1 MFYNLLRKLHLIP
14 LNILNNQK
22 LTIHKWTSASV
33 RESFISFYK
42 ENDHTFIPSSPVVPW
57 SDSSLEFVNAGMN
70 QFKSSILG
78 QRKFPTNR
86 AANSQKC
93 IRVGGKHNDLQDVG
107 KDTYHHTFFEMLG
120 NWSFNDYFKEEACKM
135 SWKLLTEVYKIPH
148 HHLYVTYF
156 GGDTLAGIGED
167 KETKNIW
174 LSIGVPKERIIACGM
189 KDNFW
194 EMGNVGPCGVSTEIH
209 YEREPSE
216 NGALKVNTGSEDVI
230 EIWNIVFIQ
239 YQKLESG
246 ELVFLENKFVDTGM
260 GLERITACLNG
271 VKSNYDTDLFIP
283 LFNEIEK
290 ISGMQPYRGTFNAED
305 NCIDAYYRI
314 LADHSRMVSI
324 ALADGFLPQECDVL
338 RKLTRKCFLIGW
350 KNFNLHSQKNFME
363 TLLRTVSV
371 VLDYEEE
378 HFRELQ
384 LQLSKDWPLL
394 IESYPFISNITNI
407 SPQVVEVLKYMLP
420 NRNKWTKELP
430 LEEALEIV
438 EENSLSENAFLEIVE
453 TLGLNLNFDKLHTLL
468 NEKKMI
474 QRDSTL
480 KNQRDYSYEKHNTLI
495 QCIISEDNLVKEI
508 HKGDKCVLILESSI
522 FYPTSGGQ
530 ICDKGLIDCD
540 GNKFKVS
547 RVEQIE
553 GFILHYGEVIE
564 GSFNTGNSVE
574 LSINKGSRLNA
585 SKLHTAHHLLRGA
598 IEFVAGMAFQNASS
612 VTDKS
617 LTLQVF
623 VHPLLTF
630 DQLLQAEDIVKT
642 WIKEG
647 KEVCK
652 ITLPLMEALR
662 NKNLTLLSGAKY
674 PEEVNVISTELDFP
688 SEIKE
693 NSKGNTSITAVIGKE
708 AEKLNTNGKIL
719 ENEWKLWEEKVTLAL
734 SRNDKLQYLN
744 SDFKKWKNQI
754 KKSQLPATIFHSIEE
769 KANNLID
776 QMKEILVA
784 ESNWKE
790 LHAEFVEHLKTNS
803 KGSIIYDMNSEYKGP
818 LENLE
823 TIIKEV
829 SGRPAMFVCK
839 GWGRIRACVYLP
851 KEAQTYCYLEELLE
865 EIQLTV
871 GKGDISISKNSEE
884 IGFFYLNGV
893 KWDQVQEIRSSIIN
907 VCREKLNTEE

>member
-1 MFYNLLRKLHLIP
+1 
-14 LNILNNQK
+14 
-22 LTIHKWTSASV
+22 
-33 RESFISFYK
+33 
-42 ENDHTFIPSSPVVPW
+42 
-57 SDSSLEFVNAGMN
+57 
-70 QFKSSILG
+70 
-78 QRKFPTNR
+78 
-86 AANSQKC
+86 
-93 IRVGGKHNDLQDVG
+93 
-107 KDTYHHTFFEMLG
+107 
-120 NWSFNDYFKEEACKM
+120 M
-135 SWKLLTEVYKIPH
+135 SWKLLTEVYKIPP

-156 GGDTLAGIGED
+156 GGDTFAGIGED

-194 EMGNVGPCGVSTEIH
+194 EMGNFGPCGVSTEIH
-209 YEREPSE
+209 YEREPSG
-216 NGALKVNTGSEDVI
+216 NGALKVNAGSEDLI

-246 ELVFLENKFVDTGM
+246 ELIFLENKFVDTGM

-338 RKLTRKCFLIGW
+338 RKLIRKCFLIGW

-363 TLLRTVSV
+363 TLLRTVSGV
-371 VLDYEEE
+371 LGDTYPELKNNYSKIKSILDYEEE

-420 NRNKWTKELP
+420 NRDKWSKELP
-430 LEEALEIV
+430 LEQALEIV

-453 TLGLNLNFDKLHTLL
+453 TLGLNVNFDKLHTLL
-468 NEKKMI
+468 NEKKMR
-474 QRDSTL
+474 QRDSTV
-480 KNQRDYSYEKHNTLI
+480 KNQRVNSEIYFKLKKHGIPNTVKQIYNYIYSPDKGYSYEKHNTFI

-508 HKGDKCVLILESSI
+508 HKGDKCILILESSI

-530 ICDKGLIDCD
+530 ICDKGLIDCN

-547 RVEQIE
+547 RVEQVE

-564 GSFNTGNSVE
+564 GSFNTGNTVE
-574 LSINKGSRLNA
+574 LSLNKGSRLNA

-598 IEFVAGMAFQNASS
+598 IESVAGMAFQNASS

-630 DQLLQAEDIVKT
+630 DQLLQAEDIVK
-642 WIKEG
+642 
-647 KEVCK
+647 VC
-652 ITLPLMEALR
+652 L
-662 NKNLTLLSGAKY
+662 Y
-674 PEEVNVISTELDFP
+674 LDF
-688 SEIKE
+688 
-693 NSKGNTSITAVIGKE
+693 
-708 AEKLNTNGKIL
+708 
-719 ENEWKLWEEKVTLAL
+719 
-734 SRNDKLQYLN
+734 
-744 SDFKKWKNQI
+744 
-754 KKSQLPATIFHSIEE
+754 
-769 KANNLID
+769 
-776 QMKEILVA
+776 
-784 ESNWKE
+784 
-790 LHAEFVEHLKTNS
+790 
-803 KGSIIYDMNSEYKGP
+803 II
-818 LENLE
+818 
-823 TIIKEV
+823 IIIIIIIIN
-829 SGRPAMFVCK
+829 F
-839 GWGRIRACVYLP
+839 
-851 KEAQTYCYLEELLE
+851 
-865 EIQLTV
+865 
-871 GKGDISISKNSEE
+871 SISRLK
-884 IGFFYLNGV
+884 I
-893 KWDQVQEIRSSIIN
+893 
-907 VCREKLNTEE
+907 